1 MIARR
6 ASRHGGVAGF
16 TLIELIVTI
25 AIVAILAAIAL
36 PNFGTSMRNSRVTS
50 QANDLVTAINLARSE
65 AITRSRGVS
74 ICAADT
80 RAGTPSACGG
90 ASDWDKGWLVFLDDV
105 AGTTAPATVASANVL
120 RSWIATPKTTIELAP
135 DQNFLRFSARGES
148 VTGAAIISLVPSDAC
163 TGQEQ
168 RLIAVNTMGRASAQ
182 RTDCP

>member
-36 PNFGTSMRNSRVTS
+36 PNFGTSMRNGRVTS

-80 RAGTPSACGG
+80 SAGVPSSCGS
-90 ASDWDKGWLVFLDDV
+90 ATDWEKGWLVFLDDG
-105 AGTTAPATVASANVL
+105 AGATAPTTVASANVL
-120 RSWIATPKTTIELAP
+120 RSWIAAAKTTIALEP

-148 VTGAAIISLVPSDAC
+148 ITGAAVVSIVPSDAC
-163 TGQEQ
+163 RGEQQ
-168 RLIAVNTMGRASAQ
+168 RLIAVSTMGRASAL
-182 RTDCP
+182 RKDCP